1 LDDQGQTHSYQEHHH
16 HLQHHHHQQQHQQ
29 QRYQDG
35 RQSQASGGDRW
46 DFVGAL
52 GKVARMFFSARKGNP
67 G

>member
-1 LDDQGQTHSYQEHHH
+1 HQEQLHHQAH
-16 HLQHHHHQQQHQQ
+16 IQSHHHQE
-29 QRYQDG
+29 G
-35 RQSQASGGDRW
+35 STDRW

>member
-1 LDDQGQTHSYQEHHH
+1 MDDQGQAHLSHAHQEHVV
-16 HLQHHHHQQQHQQ
+16 QQQHHFQEASSS
-29 QRYQDG
+29 G
-35 RQSQASGGDRW
+35 ASGADRW

>member
-1 LDDQGQTHSYQEHHH
+1 VIEDQGQVPQSCQDQYHH
-16 HLQHHHHQQQHQQ
+16 HHHHQE
-29 QRYQDG
+29 G
-35 RQSQASGGDRW
+35 SAASSGNQTAGERW